1 MLRLETA
8 MKQKEIIK
16 MKNRI
21 RSCVPL
27 ILIAGIVL
35 AACGG
40 KANRNGIVPDS
51 LQTIEAA
58 AEDIIDFAESGNWD
72 KIDQDVMS
80 IAAAWKSYQ
89 PQAIKDGAPQTVQD
103 LLSSALTRLGTASAV
118 KDESATMQS
127 ANDLSAAV
135 IELFAVYN
143 PAIPADIGRLDVLER
158 QVVLDVAANDFT
170 AATANLAK
178 VKTVWETVKP
188 SVLAHN
194 GKDVA
199 DQFESSL
206 TTQASALNAEDGSR
220 LTNEAKNGL
229 EIVDALEQLY

>member
-1 MLRLETA
+1 
-8 MKQKEIIK
+8 MKIG
-16 MKNRI
+16 
-21 RSCVPL
+21 SFVPL

-58 AEDIIDFAESGNWD
+58 AEDIIDFADSGNWD
-72 KIDQDVMS
+72 KINQDVTS
-80 IAAAWKSYQ
+80 IADAWKSYQ
-89 PQAIKDGAPQTVQD
+89 PQATKDGAPQMAQD
-103 LLSSALTRLGTASAV
+103 SLSFALTQLETVSAA
-118 KDESATMQS
+118 KDASATMQS

-135 IELFAVYN
+135 VELFAVYN

-170 AATANLAK
+170 AATTNLAK
-178 VKTVWETVKP
+178 VKSVWETVKP
-188 SVLAHN
+188 SVLEHN

-206 TTQASALNAEDGSR
+206 TTQASALNAEDGSA

-229 EIVDALEQLY
+229 EIVDAVEQLY